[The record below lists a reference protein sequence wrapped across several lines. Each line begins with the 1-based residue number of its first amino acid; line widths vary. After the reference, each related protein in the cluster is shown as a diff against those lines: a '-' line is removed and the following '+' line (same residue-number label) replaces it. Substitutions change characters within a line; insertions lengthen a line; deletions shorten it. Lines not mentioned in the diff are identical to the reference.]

1 MHADNFQQGH
11 SGYVAQGSSKCKLVN
26 AFIYIG
32 TSGPTLFLLQER
44 GREAMKARLAKD
56 PNDALAQR
64 ELGWLAWEEQ
74 NGYEIQVRGNRRF
87 YI

>member
-1 MHADNFQQGH
+1 
-11 SGYVAQGSSKCKLVN
+11 
-26 AFIYIG
+26 
-32 TSGPTLFLLQER
+32 
-44 GREAMKARLAKD
+44 MKARLAKD